1 VENHQRKY
9 PSTNGISRHIGPAEY
24 VKWKVP
30 VKDKSLKLRL
40 MKFWL
45 HLYVVQ
51 ENQQTSYPTTKHATI
66 CREKTAKFYE
76 I

>member
-9 PSTNGISRHIGPAEY
+9 PSTNGISHHITPDAY
-24 VKWKVP
+24 VKWKAP

-40 MKFWL
+40 MKFGL

-51 ENQQTSYPTTKHATI
+51 ENQQTSYSTIKHVTI
-66 CREKTAKFYE
+66 YRANTAKFCVF
-76 I
+76 